1 MASTYLKIMAFVVAT
16 AFLAAARSAADTP
29 AQKTCA
35 QLIAAGTDDEIKA
48 TTDGKWSKTNTGPI
62 FRSVI
67 LNVRAAKKI
76 QAQCAVENNTDA
88 SNKARLDIEEAV
100 VSDYALFV
108 EFMGFRQSL
117 SELEEKRF
125 DKQVGTDSSGAGTT
139 SLTTKGTVPSLLGF
153 AVENGALARSVS
165 GTTVTFRAV
174 PWDVARA
181 LAAHNYIASAP
192 TPQPGTLSG
201 LLSDISGSV
210 SFDTSRGS
218 INDSRVFTGDRQQVS
233 GYSFRYQILN
243 WRDPRN
249 IRYARAWDEFRT
261 RRGQALANSLNQL
274 ASLIRTG
281 KSSPD
286 ARPGD
291 WVPVF
296 EAWRADT
303 NQRLATAAVDDVETV
318 ITEQAQ
324 KFKQLV
330 DNTPELSAKA
340 KLVGEELSNYFINR
354 NDKIT
359 EITKSWTL
367 AFEYTGTQQAN
378 TNGNVI
384 TNTTVETSTGSVS
397 PLPNLSNF
405 KFIFNKGFKD
415 GPEFTGNVSLTAFTS
430 LPKGSHS
437 GSLRDVQAAAQLD
450 WPLPEILKVTNM
462 VLSFSGQFIS
472 LREEPLG
479 QMVIINTKAVST
491 KGNIGLGQA
500 KLTIPVKGSGVQIPI
515 SITWSNRT
523 ELILEKDVRAN
534 IGITFDLDKLFAKP

>member
-1 MASTYLKIMAFVVAT
+1 MASTNLKITALIVAT
-16 AFLAAARSAADTP
+16 VFCAARRSAADTP

-35 QLIAAGTDDEIKA
+35 QLLATGTGDEIRA
-48 TTDGKWSKTNTGPI
+48 AADGKWSKSNTGPI
-62 FRSVI
+62 CRSVI
-67 LNVRAAKKI
+67 LNVRAYKKI
-76 QAQCAVENNTDA
+76 QAQCTAENNTDA
-88 SNKARLDIEEAV
+88 ANNARLNIEDAV

-108 EFMGFRQSL
+108 EFMGYRQSL
-117 SELEEKRF
+117 SDLEEKRF

-153 AVENGALARSVS
+153 AVENGAITRSVS

-174 PWDVARA
+174 PWDVAKA

-192 TPQPGTLSG
+192 SPQPGTLSG

-218 INDSRVFTGDRQQVS
+218 NSNSQVFTGDKQQVS
-233 GYSFRYQILN
+233 GYTLRYQILN

-249 IRYARAWDEFRT
+249 IRYARAWDDFRT
-261 RRGQALANSLNQL
+261 YRGQALANRLNQL

-281 KSSPD
+281 
-286 ARPGD
+286 PGD
-291 WVPVF
+291 WVPRF
-296 EAWRADT
+296 EAWRTET
-303 NQRLATAAVDDVETV
+303 NHRLSDATVDDVEKV

-324 KFKQLV
+324 KFNQLV
-330 DNTPELSAKA
+330 DGTPALAAKA
-340 KLVGEELSNYFINR
+340 KLVGDELSDYFTNR
-354 NDKIT
+354 NETIHK
-359 EITKSWTL
+359 ITKSWTL
-367 AFEYTGTQQAN
+367 AFEYADTQQAN
-378 TNGNVI
+378 TNGNVM
-384 TNTTVETSTGSVS
+384 TTTTVATSTGLAS

-415 GPEFTGNVSLTAFTS
+415 GPEFTGNVSLTAFTN

-437 GSLRDVQAAAQLD
+437 GSLRDVQVTGQLD
-450 WPLPEILKVTNM
+450 LPLPEILKVTNM
-462 VLSFSGQFIS
+462 VLSLSGQFVS
-472 LREEPLG
+472 LREQPLG

-500 KLTIPVKGSGVQIPI
+500 KLTIPLKGSGVQIPI

-523 ELILEKDVRAN
+523 ELILERDVRAD